1 MILFPGF
8 LSKLIQTQK
17 IFLPPTH
24 PFPSRGEGEGGG
36 DGNLFKAFVLAS
48 LLILGLLFFP
58 SLAKTEEVKK
68 ENPAAGEDRIRVAVF
83 PVENLSGTIAPV
95 KEIRQMFI
103 EKLRAKGV
111 DVLDEESL
119 EKFMA
124 KYRIRYTGGISTEIS
139 KAFKQD
145 IHVSGVLITSVE
157 LYSDAN
163 PPKISL
169 ISRLVSTGENP
180 SILWMDAVGLAGDQS
195 RGLLDLGLIE
205 DPGVLLNKGMR
216 VMFDSMDQYLSK
228 RSEGG
233 RGFSARK
240 GFRPQIVYLS
250 PSFDPNRKYTVAI
263 APFFNYSLRK
273 YAGDLMVLH
282 FARELKR
289 FDRFDVVEMGVV
301 RQAFLEMRIILDQG
315 VSLINAES
323 IAGLVNADLI
333 LGGDVVDYEDYQGV
347 WGTPKVGFSA
357 QFIDRKSREVVWSS
371 TSYNQGDEGV
381 FFFDAGKTYT
391 ASVMASQMAQ
401 WVGRMMLQ
409 DNRRVQGS
417 EGSSGPVK

>member
-1 MILFPGF
+1 MILSPGF
-8 LSKLIQTQK
+8 LNKLIQMQQ
-17 IFLPPTH
+17 IFLPRTP
-24 PFPSRGEGEGGG
+24 PSPSRGEGEEGG
-36 DGNLFKAFVLAS
+36 GNLFNAFILAS
-48 LLILGLLFFP
+48 LLILGLLFSP
-58 SLAKTEEVKK
+58 NVARTGEIKK
-68 ENPAAGEDRIRVAVF
+68 ENSATGEERIRVAVF
-83 PVENLSGTIAPV
+83 PVENLSGTLAPV

-103 EKLRAKGV
+103 EELSYTGA
-111 DVLDEESL
+111 DVVDEETL

-145 IHVSGVLITSVE
+145 IHVSGVLITSLE

-180 SILWMDAVGLAGDQS
+180 SILWIDTVGMAGDQS

-205 DPGVLLNKGMR
+205 DPGVLLDKAMR
-216 VMFDSMDQYLSK
+216 VMFDSMDQYLSR
-228 RSEGG
+228 RSEGETG
-233 RGFSARK
+233 YNAK
-240 GFRPQIVYLS
+240 KEFRPQIAYRS

-301 RQAFLEMRIILDQG
+301 RQAFLEMRVILDQG

-347 WGTPKVGFSA
+347 WGTPKVGFAA

-371 TSYNQGDEGV
+371 SSYNQGDENV
-381 FFFDAGKTYT
+381 FFFDVGRFYT
-391 ASVMASQMAQ
+391 ASVMVSEMAQ

-409 DNRRVQGS
+409 DNRNVQGTK
-417 EGSSGPVK
+417 GSSGPVK